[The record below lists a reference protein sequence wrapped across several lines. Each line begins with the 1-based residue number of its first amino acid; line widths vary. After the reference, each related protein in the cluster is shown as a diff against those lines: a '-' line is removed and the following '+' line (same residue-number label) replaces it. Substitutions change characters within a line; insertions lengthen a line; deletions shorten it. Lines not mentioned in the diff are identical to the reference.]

1 MRVDIFNYHITVR
14 KSVEI
19 LFGYI
24 APRTSAIARA
34 RTSIAARMDH
44 AGPCL
49 GCLPPGWIIVGAEP
63 RLGLGLGHRQTQP
76 IDASPSPRRG
86 PAPITTIHPAGG
98 KQSKVRI
105 ALASRM
111 QV

>member
-1 MRVDIFNYHITVR
+1 MI
-14 KSVEI
+14 
-19 LFGYI
+19 G
-24 APRTSAIARA
+24 
-34 RTSIAARMDH
+34 

-49 GCLPPGWIIVGAEP
+49 YIGCLPPGWIIVGAEP

-76 IDASPSPRRG
+76 IDASPSTRRG
-86 PAPITTIHPAGG
+86 QAPNTIHPGG

-111 QV
+111 HVVH